1 MGLRYLLVDW
11 FSISS
16 QFCTGVTSVPTV
28 PLSVCTDAMNAANRF
43 ASAGRSQKSIKPS
56 TKTYVG
62 DLADVVRDDFA
73 NNRLVSLA
81 QERQKRAAALEDETH
96 GLLAA
101 CNTALTCNRPVSSAN
116 RGELDQYGMV
126 SVVCSHV
133 IPGLGLSVPML
144 TYEQHYYYDVVL
156 GDTLQRRP
164 DLHVI
169 YLDLACRYAK
179 GRWRVLLNE
188 LVTQQSI
195 TQEQRNRVQL
205 LLPWMHAFDH
215 DQECQVQ
222 FSALYRVRM
231 LYSFCFDE
239 IYQVGFGLCPTS
251 PNFSVS

>member
-1 MGLRYLLVDW
+1 
-11 FSISS
+11 
-16 QFCTGVTSVPTV
+16 
-28 PLSVCTDAMNAANRF
+28 MNAANRF

-62 DLADVVRDDFA
+62 ELADVVRDDFA
-73 NNRLVSLA
+73 NSRLVSLA
-81 QERQKRAAALEDETH
+81 QERQKRATALQVEDETQ

-101 CNTALTCNRPVSSAN
+101 CSTALTCNRPVSSAT

-156 GDTLQRRP
+156 GDVLKRRP
-164 DLHVI
+164 DLSVI

-179 GRWRVLLNE
+179 GRWKVLLNE
-188 LVTQQSI
+188 LVTEEQI
-195 TQEQRNRVQL
+195 TQQQRDRVQL

-215 DQECQVQ
+215 DVECQLQ
-222 FSALYRVRM
+222 YSALYKVRSYCFVYIYM
-231 LYSFCFDE
+231 YITSLQYYCSSAHAWHSFCATLNNKFCRMVWLVE
-239 IYQVGFGLCPTS
+239 
-251 PNFSVS
+251 